1 MPQRKSAGV
10 NQMEMAKKNAAAKKK
25 AGTTTGATPAAPAKA
40 KPKRRTNLDRMRRR
54 QAERFAISS
63 SGRSL

>member
-1 MPQRKSAGV
+1 
-10 NQMEMAKKNAAAKKK
+10 MEMAKKNAAAKKK